1 MDYLLRRS
9 FHNRLGQ
16 SVNKQSCVLD
26 YHSHS
31 PFAAMELF
39 DYLSSM
45 CEAFLELGERKKHLC
60 PPPKIDDT
68 LTLFQR
74 FTSRYYVIA
83 YEMNKV
89 IDSAEEKGEM
99 KCRERVDSE
108 W

>member
-45 CEAFLELGERKKHLC
+45 CEAFWNLGKEKNIFAHHQK
-60 PPPKIDDT
+60 
-68 LTLFQR
+68 LT
-74 FTSRYYVIA
+74 T
-83 YEMNKV
+83 
-89 IDSAEEKGEM
+89 
-99 KCRERVDSE
+99 REHYFRDLRQDIT
-108 W
+108 